1 MAKKSRVSKQ
11 KRRSRTRR
19 RTIRGGGYT
28 QTLNPSIIHPGN
40 QVIVEYAGPGYDSP
54 PIPVRHGYL
63 ADIGSLRNPGGLP
76 GVSPSMRG
84 GGIVNGGANQLGS
97 GGPVVPQASVNPLA
111 HPPVGGSLI
120 DLGTDP
126 AARLPPQVSSGR
138 PWTGPLYHGGAGSP
152 VPPAPSPNP
161 GPVPPAPPAPS
172 SPGSVPGAPKAKSK
186 KSKKHHGGAA
196 IPGPASTMLMAPT
209 LPSPAQAA
217 VQAIETPNKPIP
229 MQSGGR
235 WGAMPSLGPLNPT
248 NGVGTI
254 GSPFVRVPCETGT
267 LDPLNRN
274 PMGIQSITTAPLP
287 YPGSTNYASAL
298 RGGKRSR
305 KQRSRKQKKSRKQSG
320 GRFVGDVG
328 SMAYYAPTAG
338 YGNYPMNPVPANNPG
353 VLMQV
358 GYPAR
363 HFNPACVS
371 TS

>member
-1 MAKKSRVSKQ
+1 M
-11 KRRSRTRR
+11 RR
-19 RTIRGGGYT
+19 RTVRGGGYT
-28 QTLNPSIIHPGN
+28 QSLNPSTIHPGN
-40 QVIVEYAGPGYDSP
+40 QVFVEYAGPGYDSP

-63 ADIGSLRNPGGLP
+63 ADIGPLRNPGGLP

-152 VPPAPSPNP
+152 VPPAPPAPPSP
-161 GPVPPAPPAPS
+161 GPVPPAPPAP
-172 SPGSVPGAPKAKSK
+172 KAKSK
-186 KSKKHHGGAA
+186 PKSKSHRGGAA
-196 IPGPASTMLMAPT
+196 MPGPASTMLMAPT

-217 VQAIETPNKPIP
+217 VEAIETPNKP

-267 LDPLNRN
+267 LDPLNLN

-298 RGGKRSR
+298 RGGR
-305 KQRSRKQKKSRKQSG
+305 RSRKQKKSRKQSKQSKQSRQSKQSG

>member
-1 MAKKSRVSKQ
+1 MAKKSRASKH
-11 KRRSRTRR
+11 RRHGKGRRR

-28 QTLNPSIIHPGN
+28 QTLNPSIINPGN
-40 QVIVEYAGPGYDSP
+40 QVIVEYKGPGYDSP
-54 PIPVRHGYL
+54 IIPVRAGYM
-63 ADIGSLRNPGGLP
+63 ADIGSLRVPGGLP
-76 GVSPSMRG
+76 GMSG

-97 GGPVVPQASVNPLA
+97 GGPVVPQASVNPLT
-111 HPPVGGSLI
+111 HRDIGGSLI
-120 DLGTDP
+120 DLGSDP
-126 AARLPPQVSSGR
+126 AARLPPQVDSGR
-138 PWTGPLYHGGAGSP
+138 PWTGPLYHGG
-152 VPPAPSPNP
+152 
-161 GPVPPAPPAPS
+161 
-172 SPGSVPGAPKAKSK
+172 KRRRRIR
-186 KSKKHHGGAA
+186 GGAA
-196 IPGPASTMLMAPT
+196 YPGPASSMAMAPT

-217 VQAIETPNKPIP
+217 VEAIETPTQPI
-229 MQSGGR
+229 QSGGR

-267 LDPLNRN
+267 LDALNRN
-274 PMGIQSITTAPLP
+274 PMGIQSISTAPP
-287 YPGSTNYASAL
+287 FYPGSTNYASAL
-298 RGGKRSR
+298 RGGKRGKR
-305 KQRSRKQKKSRKQSG
+305 VTIGRRARQKKTQRG